1 MTENWQ
7 RYLQYSDSDLPI
19 MSSHTFYAPA
29 LSSDAVVLDLGGSTA
44 AFANAVAHLYGCRC
58 HVAEATSR
66 NIANIVETE
75 LISKYHCA
83 ICGEDGPIRLWIAED
98 DFHWGSVQPTGDF
111 EYNESETVPGM
122 TFTSFLK
129 TTGVEAPDLVKLDIE
144 GAEFAVFET
153 TSDQILQNVGQFTV
167 EFHDFMSPDW
177 AGRVEPIK
185 ERMSDLGFEVF
196 SYSRRFHGDV
206 LFLNRQVAPIT
217 GWQRFDMGVR
227 LKNYRGLRRMLNH
240 YLGSI

>member
-1 MTENWQ
+1 
-7 RYLQYSDSDLPI
+7 
-19 MSSHTFYAPA
+19 
-29 LSSDAVVLDLGGSTA
+29 
-44 AFANAVAHLYGCRC
+44 
-58 HVAEATSR
+58 
-66 NIANIVETE
+66 
-75 LISKYHCA
+75 
-83 ICGEDGPIRLWIAED
+83 
-98 DFHWGSVQPTGDF
+98 
-111 EYNESETVPGM
+111 
-122 TFTSFLK
+122 
-129 TTGVEAPDLVKLDIE
+129 
-144 GAEFAVFET
+144 
-153 TSDQILQNVGQFTV
+153 
-167 EFHDFMSPDW
+167 MSPDW